1 MGLKT
6 APFKK
11 LRKNLFNEPDVSSD
25 RDWEKQKLVLVISYA
40 MKTHRRNKNGLQKK
54 KKGRKNSC
62 LFFIPKLLLEIS
74 KLNTWVLFPE
84 SDPYYPYRAS
94 PRHNPTEN
102 HP

>member
-40 MKTHRRNKNGLQKK
+40 MKTHRRNKNGSSEKEKRQEKILP
-54 KKGRKNSC
+54 
-62 LFFIPKLLLEIS
+62 LFYHKTAIRNF
-74 KLNTWVLFPE
+74 
-84 SDPYYPYRAS
+84 
-94 PRHNPTEN
+94 
-102 HP
+102 